1 MGGWAARSRA
11 LERGRP
17 RVCVSRLP
25 TALLGARVEAAHSAG
40 PQWGGL
46 SALDPWGQPLLR
58 VGRPLSHRSSP
69 PWEMNKVSSPWH
81 P

>member
-1 MGGWAARSRA
+1 MGGWAARSGA

-58 VGRPLSHRSSP
+58 VDRPLSHRSSP
-69 PWEMNKVSSPWH
+69 PWELYKVRSPWH